1 MLSTRTRHLGN
12 ELGFS
17 LRAFR
22 AGVTIRGLQHRVL
35 TAALKAFMIA
45 DAVDVG
51 PAEGHLYRVGH
62 SPIGTGTQRHE
73 KEKLW
78 LRQ

>member
-1 MLSTRTRHLGN
+1 MLSTMTGHLGN

-51 PAEGHLYRVGH
+51 PAEGYPYRVRH
-62 SPIGTGTQRHE
+62 TPTGPEPSVTKR
-73 KEKLW
+73 
-78 LRQ
+78 RSYG